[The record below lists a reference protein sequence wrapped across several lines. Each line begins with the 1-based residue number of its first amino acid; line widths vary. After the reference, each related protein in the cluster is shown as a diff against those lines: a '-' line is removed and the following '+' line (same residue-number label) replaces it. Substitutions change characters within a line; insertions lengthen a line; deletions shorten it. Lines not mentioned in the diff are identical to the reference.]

1 MIRACRTLL
10 LAALVAMS
18 APAFAQAPLPANTE
32 MRMINTS
39 NDVLPFIDA
48 GTQEIL
54 VSAYMLRV
62 QGIAEALRRAMVE
75 RGAAVYILT
84 TPEGLNENASYAK
97 SLALAG
103 ANVRSGYANAELL
116 IVDRTYVING
126 PLIGVQAMPEG
137 MDPTF
142 VMTGQ
147 EYANNLVTIFI
158 EFFNTSEV
166 FDPTEIRQ

>member
-10 LAALVAMS
+10 LATLVAMS
-18 APAFAQAPLPANTE
+18 AQAFAQAPLPTNTE
-32 MRMINTS
+32 MRMITTS
-39 NDVLPFIDA
+39 NDVLPYIDA
-48 GTQEIL
+48 GTQEVL

-62 QGIAEALRRAMVE
+62 QDVAEALRRAMVE
-75 RGAAVYILT
+75 RGVAVYILT
-84 TPEGLNENASYAK
+84 TTDGLNENASYAK

-116 IVDRTYVING
+116 IVDRYYVING
-126 PLIGVQAMPEG
+126 PLIGVHSMPEG

-147 EYANNLVTIFI
+147 EYANNLVTIYI
-158 EFFNTSEV
+158 EMFSTAQV